1 MDRDVTCDVS
11 TFKRLWTR
19 MDANQDDCLKLIPCI
34 SEIHGEFVRSLT
46 RENFYDIISR
56 TIGWNEELYQQEPRF
71 PERYSMVQLQRK
83 IIGFFC
89 IRVAEDHL
97 YLHTIQI
104 IFSYRNKGYGTLL
117 LQQIEE
123 IARTKNL
130 LRIRLSVFKENP
142 AQRLYCRL
150 GYQMLEEDEHLIR
163 MEKVL

>member
-1 MDRDVTCDVS
+1 MNVDKDVY
-11 TFKRLWTR
+11 
-19 MDANQDDCLKLIPCI
+19 LKLIPCI
-34 SEIHGEFVRSLT
+34 PEIHGEFVRSLT

-71 PERYSMVQLQRK
+71 PERYSMVQLQGK

-89 IRVAEDHL
+89 IRDAGDHF

-104 IFSYRNKGYGTLL
+104 MSLYRNKGYGTLL

-123 IARTKNL
+123 IARAKNL

-142 AQRLYCRL
+142 AQMLYCRL
-150 GYQMLEEDEHLIR
+150 GYTSIEEDEYFIR
-163 MEKVL
+163 REKILPTL